1 MTTGRTIAPALAL
14 AIVLLM
20 ASTALGRTVYVKSR
34 FAKLYDG
41 TGFKAKPIAML
52 KTNTELEVISQK
64 KKLLQV
70 KLKDG
75 RQGWVPQNWVNSTKK
90 SKSSWLSSVGK
101 AARGSDG
108 KDVSYTAG
116 ARGLSA
122 EAESFATNRPGAKE
136 AAAHVKR
143 MESIKVSNAAL
154 AAFLDAGGLGDRR
167 FFAGPADATVQGG
180 GAK

>member
-1 MTTGRTIAPALAL
+1 MALL
-14 AIVLLM
+14 A
-20 ASTALGRTVYVKSR
+20 ASSAYARTVYVKSR

-52 KTNTELEVISQK
+52 KTNTELQVLGQK
-64 KKLLQV
+64 KNLLNV

-75 RQGWVPQNWVNSTKK
+75 RQGWVPKTWVGSSKR
-90 SKSSWLSSVGK
+90 SKSSWLSSMGK
-101 AARGSDG
+101 AARGGDG

-122 EAESFATNRPGAKE
+122 EAETFAANRPGAKE
-136 AAAHVKR
+136 AAEHVKR
-143 MESIKVSNAAL
+143 MEKIKISDKAL

-167 FFAGPADATVQGG
+167 FFSGPADATVKA
-180 GAK
+180 GAR